1 VPVFAD
7 ASGTEYSDHSTMNK
21 VKMTQRI
28 VRTFKHVLNQLK
40 QKQAGTYAA
49 SVSFFAFL
57 SLFPFFLF
65 VISVAGLFLKKG
77 AALAKLDEYVKV
89 FPPALSGSV
98 MKILQGMLKSSG
110 VLSAVTFLFLI
121 LSAFGVFSQL
131 RSALNHILGFEGAS
145 GGWLATLKTFS
156 FFLITAFGIV
166 VVVLSGSTLFV
177 IAERLGRLP
186 LVKSYYVIMPAY
198 ILVEGLFLAFSYRYL
213 SYRTFGLKH
222 AMAGGF
228 TAAIIWEVLK
238 HIFGLYVS
246 AISLFSALPGIIG
259 SITLLQL
266 WLFFSIWVYFAG
278 AQLCLSLSR
287 PSLRGAE

>member
-1 VPVFAD
+1 
-7 ASGTEYSDHSTMNK
+7 MNRAG
-21 VKMTQRI
+21 RI
-28 VRTFKHVLNQLK
+28 VRTVRHVLKQLR
-40 QKQAGTYAA
+40 QKQASTLAA

-57 SLFPFFLF
+57 SLFPFLIF
-65 VISVAGLFLKKG
+65 VISLAGLFLNTA
-77 AALAKLDEYVKV
+77 AALAKLDEYVRA
-89 FPPALSGSV
+89 FPAAVSGSV
-98 MKILQGMLKSSG
+98 MDILRGLLKSSR
-110 VLSAVTFLFLI
+110 VLSTVSFLFLI
-121 LSAFGVFSQL
+121 LSSFGVFSQL
-131 RSALNHILGFEGAS
+131 RSALNRILGSERPVK
-145 GGWLATLKTFS
+145 GWLATLKTFS

-166 VVVLSGSTLFV
+166 VIVWSGGTLFV

-186 LVKSYYVIMPAY
+186 IVKSYYFILPAY
-198 ILVEGLFLAFSYRYL
+198 ILIEGLFLAFSYRYL

-228 TAAIIWEVLK
+228 AVAIVWEVLK

-246 AISLFSALPGIIG
+246 AISRFSAVPGIIG

-287 PSLRGAE
+287 PSQRRAE